1 MKNIFKLFIL
11 ITVSIASFSCKK
23 NLLDTEPTT
32 ILSDDQIWNDPKTV
46 TNVLANMY
54 NRLPR
59 YSSTISG
66 TENYA
71 IFDDGMWSGL
81 TNQDLEIRN
90 NLPDYSYD
98 RWRYWDYTLIRDIHV
113 ALEQVSAANSPTMS
127 AAVKTQ
133 FDAEFRFLRAM
144 VYFELVKRMGGV
156 PLVTTQ
162 LIYDFKGD
170 VTPLQTPRSKEEEI
184 YDFIAS
190 EADAIKDVIGNAG
203 NVRRANKYAV
213 LALKSR
219 AMLYAGS
226 LAKYNNAPGFT
237 KVATAGGEVGIPAAR
252 SQEYYQKSLAA
263 SNEIINSGVYEL
275 YKGNINL

>member
-11 ITVSIASFSCKK
+11 ITLSIFSFSCKK
-23 NLLDTEPTT
+23 DLLDTQPTT
-32 ILSDDQIWNDPKTV
+32 ILSDEQIWNDPKLV
-46 TNVLANMY
+46 TAALANMY

-59 YSSTISG
+59 YSSIISG
-66 TENYA
+66 TENYS
-71 IFDDGMWSGL
+71 IFDDAMWSGL

-90 NLPDYSYD
+90 NLSEYAYD

-113 ALEQVSAANSPTMS
+113 ALDQIEVANSPAMT
-127 AAVKTQ
+127 APLKTQ
-133 FDAEFRFLRAM
+133 FNAEFRFLRAM

-203 NVRRANKYAV
+203 ANGRRANKYA
-213 LALKSR
+213 
-219 AMLYAGS
+219 
-226 LAKYNNAPGFT
+226 
-237 KVATAGGEVGIPAAR
+237 
-252 SQEYYQKSLAA
+252 
-263 SNEIINSGVYEL
+263 
-275 YKGNINL
+275 